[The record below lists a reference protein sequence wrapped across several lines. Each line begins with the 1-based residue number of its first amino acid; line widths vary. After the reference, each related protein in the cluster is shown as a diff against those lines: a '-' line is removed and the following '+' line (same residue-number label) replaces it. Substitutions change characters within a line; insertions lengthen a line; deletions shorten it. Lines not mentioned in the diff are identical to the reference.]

1 MGDEDDGAALPV
13 ELLEELQHLLARPGV
28 QRAGGLIRHDDRGMG
43 GDGPG
48 DGDPL
53 LLAAGHL
60 GGIVPAPVG
69 QAHPLQRLQRQ
80 LLPVDGIDAP
90 VDEGQLHILLH
101 GEGLDEVILLEDEAD
116 LLVADAGELAV
127 GEVLDVR
134 AVQKV
139 GAPGGDVQ
147 AAQDVHEG
155 GLAAAGLAH
164 HGHELPVVDGQ
175 RDAVQRADLAL
186 QALAVDL
193 VDIPQFNEMLCHRR

>member
-1 MGDEDDGAALPV
+1 
-13 ELLEELQHLLARPGV
+13 
-28 QRAGGLIRHDDRGMG
+28 MG

-48 DGDPL
+48 DGHPL

-60 GGIVPAPVG
+60 GGIVLAPVG
-69 QAHPLQRLQRQ
+69 EAHPVQGLQGQ
-80 LLPVDGIDAP
+80 LLPVDGVDAP
-90 VDEGQLHILLH
+90 VDEGQLHVLLD
-101 GEGLDEVILLEDEAD
+101 GEGLDEIILLEDEAD

-139 GAPGGDVQ
+139 GAPGGDIQ

-175 RDAVQRADLAL
+175 RDAIQRADLAL